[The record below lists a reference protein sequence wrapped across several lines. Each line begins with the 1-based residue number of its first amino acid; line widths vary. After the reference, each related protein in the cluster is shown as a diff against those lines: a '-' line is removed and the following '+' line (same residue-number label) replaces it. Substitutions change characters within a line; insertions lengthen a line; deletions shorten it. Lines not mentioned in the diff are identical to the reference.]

1 MTCIRRFCRGKSPY
15 RICPHGAGRI
25 IISKAYY
32 THFIARGACPDRL
45 IRMAQAMGKA
55 NARAPMDFIQMLDK
69 LQRDCGGGE
78 LKMSDYGIRPEECR
92 TLAQNT
98 KDTMGGLF
106 AAAPCS
112 LTLEDG
118 VNISY

>member
-1 MTCIRRFCRGKSPY
+1 
-15 RICPHGAGRI
+15 
-25 IISKAYY
+25 
-32 THFIARGACPDRL
+32 
-45 IRMAQAMGKA
+45 MAQAMGKA

-106 AAAPCS
+106 AAPLFPDAGRRREYFLLINFTPFEP
-112 LTLEDG
+112 TL
-118 VNISY
+118 